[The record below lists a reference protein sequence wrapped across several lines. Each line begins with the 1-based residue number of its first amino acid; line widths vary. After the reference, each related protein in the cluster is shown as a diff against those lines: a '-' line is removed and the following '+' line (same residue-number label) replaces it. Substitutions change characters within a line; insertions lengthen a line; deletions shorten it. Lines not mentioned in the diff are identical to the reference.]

1 MKFFIL
7 FLNKTA
13 LHLAVERNNLDIVR
27 LLLQNPQINVNIKT
41 ILSSIFNY
49 I

>member
-1 MKFFIL
+1 MKLSIL

-13 LHLAVERNNLDIVR
+13 LHLAVERNNLEIVR

-41 ILSSIFNY
+41 ILILIFNY